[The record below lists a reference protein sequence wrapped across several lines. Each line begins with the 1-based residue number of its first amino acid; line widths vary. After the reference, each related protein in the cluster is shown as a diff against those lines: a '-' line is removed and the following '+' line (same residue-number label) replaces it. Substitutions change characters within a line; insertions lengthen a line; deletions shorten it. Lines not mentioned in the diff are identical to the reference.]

1 MGQRNRVTDTWRMR
15 VCVCVRARMLRE
27 QGGEGQKQVN
37 NCESWARETRVH
49 STIPESYLQTWFF
62 NEKI

>member
-1 MGQRNRVTDTWRMR
+1 MENAC

>member
-1 MGQRNRVTDTWRMR
+1 MR